1 MLEELPLRSSQPRR
15 VRTHTPQR
23 AALECA
29 SIQAEQ
35 HAEIT
40 GRCSWCQVTPITGAT
55 NAAARYRPSAGV
67 SDEVAISHWEVDV
80 QLARRPPSKSHA
92 VGCEDG
98 AARNGQYPVRTTAH
112 WQPIHNAS
120 QRKLERRRPR
130 RATARHERRGPLK
143 VEDVAARNG
152 PPPVTNDEA
161 RVVVILVSKLECL
174 ERSATVVVL
183 KVVVSSARDRT
194 APPVPGSIP
203 PPATTL
209 AEKEEERC

>member
-1 MLEELPLRSSQPRR
+1 MVSSDADHRSYQRRRPLQALRWRERRSCHLSLGSRCPTCEEASVKVACRR
-15 VRTHTPQR
+15 VRGRRSPQR
-23 AALECA
+23 P
-29 SIQAEQ
+29 
-35 HAEIT
+35 
-40 GRCSWCQVTPITGAT
+40 VPGA
-55 NAAARYRPSAGV
+55 N
-67 SDEVAISHWEVDV
+67 
-80 QLARRPPSKSHA
+80 
-92 VGCEDG
+92 DG
-98 AARNGQYPVRTTAH
+98 APAANTQCQPAEARTSPPRSRGHRPTRTTRPAQSRRH
-112 WQPIHNAS
+112 
-120 QRKLERRRPR
+120 RRPR